1 MVMQV
6 IFAAKSI
13 PIFLSK
19 HKNTLI
25 FLVIFQ
31 NEHLDRSNFLFDYPY
46 FFIYIMLK
54 QAFEFICSS
63 LNHWAPIIKTYVDHK
78 TKHLNNLSHI
88 IGKW

>member
-1 MVMQV
+1 MAFLVYYKNGHASP
-6 IFAAKSI
+6 FAAKSI

-63 LNHWAPIIKTYVDHK
+63 LNHWIE
-78 TKHLNNLSHI
+78 
-88 IGKW
+88 